1 MLALADVH
9 LTGSPGGFALAL
21 AAGAFW
27 AAYIVLGHR
36 VAADAE
42 LRPQDGLA
50 LAMSIGAVALAPFL
64 VSSAVPALVDPLLLA
79 ACLAVGVASSVV
91 PYGLEQVAMRRLAR
105 ARFALLLALLPA
117 TAAVVG
123 AIVLGQVPGL
133 LESAGIALVVVA
145 ASLRTPRGRVTS
157 RTQRGEMHNF
167 SPCLTV
173 TVRRISD
180 MEAGA
185 LRAPAARNRI
195 SVTAPLLRLRSD
207 EQLVAL
213 FRAGND
219 AAFSVIHDRY
229 RQRLF
234 VYSRQMLGGSR
245 QDAEDALQDVFLRA
259 YSSLRVSDNPVSL
272 RAWLYRVAHNR
283 CIDHL
288 RKPIP
293 PAIDLFETSRR
304 PLHDPTIEAE
314 RREDLRRLIE
324 DVRRL
329 PEQQRSALLMREMDG
344 LSYAELA
351 EALGVSLQ
359 AVKSLL
365 VRARIGLV
373 EAIEARDTACVE
385 IRSDLADS
393 FDRGVRASG
402 RTRKHLRDCSAC
414 TEYRSQLRGVRD
426 GLGAL
431 SPGPGPLA
439 AALKLLGHRR
449 RRRRRRGLER
459 SGRGRWRDRRR
470 RRRDG
475 GQGDGGRLLRGARRR
490 RRGRGDAQDHRA
502 VARRRRRQR
511 RSGLAERA
519 RPTRQRAI
527 PAHRTGY
534 AARQRRRPR
543 PAPRAA
549 ALARAKRD
557 GAARLTPLTSDIA
570 RNTTSPT
577 RAREAAPATT
587 AGRSR
592 RRGHRRLGRARRGG
606 RLRPRRRR
614 ADAAHRDARRRLARP
629 A

>member
-1 MLALADVH
+1 
-9 LTGSPGGFALAL
+9 
-21 AAGAFW
+21 
-27 AAYIVLGHR
+27 
-36 VAADAE
+36 
-42 LRPQDGLA
+42 
-50 LAMSIGAVALAPFL
+50 
-64 VSSAVPALVDPLLLA
+64 
-79 ACLAVGVASSVV
+79 
-91 PYGLEQVAMRRLAR
+91 
-105 ARFALLLALLPA
+105 
-117 TAAVVG
+117 
-123 AIVLGQVPGL
+123 
-133 LESAGIALVVVA
+133 
-145 ASLRTPRGRVTS
+145 
-157 RTQRGEMHNF
+157 
-167 SPCLTV
+167 
-173 TVRRISD
+173 

-288 RKPIP
+288 RKPVP

-304 PLHDPTIEAE
+304 PLHDPTVEAE

-344 LSYAELA
+344 LSYAELS

-373 EAIEARDTACVE
+373 EAIEARDTACAD
-385 IRSDLADS
+385 IRLDLTDS

-402 RTRKHLRDCSAC
+402 LARRHLRDCEGC
-414 TEYRSQLRGVRD
+414 TEYRTQLRTVRQ

-431 SPGPGPLA
+431 LPGGAGPLA
-439 AALKLLGHRR
+439 AVLKLVGLG
-449 RRRRRRGLER
+449 GAGSAGAAGAGGGAAAGGGVLAAAT
-459 SGRGRWRDRRR
+459 SGS
-470 RRRDG
+470 
-475 GQGDGGRLLRGARRR
+475 A
-490 RRGRGDAQDHRA
+490 AQVAA
-502 VARRRRRQR
+502 VVCC
-511 RSGLAERA
+511 
-519 RPTRQRAI
+519 
-527 PAHRTGY
+527 
-534 AARQRRRPR
+534 
-543 PAPRAA
+543 AA
-549 ALARAKRD
+549 ALTAGGAVGVGD
-557 GAARLTPLTSDIA
+557 GILDSSKSKQATSQ
-570 RNTTSPT
+570 RS
-577 RAREAAPATT
+577 APAS
-587 AGRSR
+587 A
-592 RRGHRRLGRARRGG
+592 
-606 RLRPRRRR
+606 
-614 ADAAHRDARRRLARP
+614 
-629 A
+629 